1 MKETHLIRDIYTA
14 LKHYPTL
21 EVHPEEKVIRVSGEI
36 PLVHHSFGEFDR
48 YSVSIKFPKAYPFCF
63 PNVVETSKKIPRIP
77 DRHIN
82 SDKTLCFGV
91 YQDEYQCAQS
101 GITFKYFLDKILV
114 PHLSRETYRS
124 KEGTYPD
131 GERGHGVEGFW
142 DYYFEH
148 TVATQKDDVLTELN
162 LVLKFQ
168 SAPGRNELCYCGS
181 EKKFKQCHLDSYN
194 KIMIV
199 GHKRLKAIV
208 SLLTENL
215 KNETK

>member
-1 MKETHLIRDIYTA
+1 MKVADLLKDIRKA
-14 LKHYPTL
+14 LKYYPAL
-21 EVHPEEKVIRVSGEI
+21 KLVEDKELISVVGEI
-36 PLVHHSFGEFDR
+36 PLIHQSFGEFDR
-48 YSVSIKFPKAYPFCF
+48 YSVSIRFTTAYPFCF
-63 PNVVETSKKIPRIP
+63 PRVVETSKKIPRKLN
-77 DRHIN
+77 RHIN

-91 YQDEYQCAQS
+91 YQDEYQCAQN

-124 KEGTYPD
+124 MEGIYPD
-131 GERGHGVEGFW
+131 GERGHGVEGVW

-148 TVATQKDDVLTELN
+148 TGVTQKDDILTELN

-168 SAPGRNELCYCGS
+168 NAPGRNELCYCGS

-194 KIMIV
+194 KIMVI
-199 GHKRLKAIV
+199 GYKRLKAIV

-215 KNETK
+215 KNET